1 MPPPIAASLPDAD
14 TIKAITD
21 GGPFAMG
28 AVFGGFLSYFL
39 FRLASSE
46 RTDRVKHEMERE
58 KELLKQLDLKDK
70 RIQELH
76 TELAK
81 NKPKALK

>member
-1 MPPPIAASLPDAD
+1 MPLSIATSLPDAD
-14 TIKAITD
+14 MMKVILDA
-21 GGPFAMG
+21 GPFATG
-28 AVFGGFLSYFL
+28 AVFGGLLSYFL
-39 FRLASSE
+39 FRLASNE

-76 TELAK
+76 TKLSK
-81 NKPKALK
+81 KSP